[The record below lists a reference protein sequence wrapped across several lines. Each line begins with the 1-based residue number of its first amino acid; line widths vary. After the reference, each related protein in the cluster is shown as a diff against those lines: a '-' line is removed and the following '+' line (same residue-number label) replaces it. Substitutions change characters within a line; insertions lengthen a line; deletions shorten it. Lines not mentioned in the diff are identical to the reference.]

1 MRWRL
6 TRNPEAGFWNFDPL
20 RCSFSQLTD
29 DICGSMLD
37 EATRCVAFYMK
48 CPYCG
53 NSETDVVETRDTE
66 GATRRRRGCKQCE
79 KRFTTY
85 ERVENIDLVVI
96 KKDGRR
102 EKFDREKLRRGL
114 VKSTEKRPISNE
126 TIGEILNEIE
136 QELRSKDTT
145 EISSRTIGNIVLR
158 KFKKLDKVAYIRF
171 ASVYLDFEDLKDF
184 EKIIEKL
191 N

>member
-1 MRWRL
+1 
-6 TRNPEAGFWNFDPL
+6 
-20 RCSFSQLTD
+20 
-29 DICGSMLD
+29 
-37 EATRCVAFYMK
+37 MK

-114 VKSTEKRPISNE
+114 IKSTEKRPISNE

-171 ASVYLDFEDLKDF
+171 ASVYLDFEDLRDF

>member
-1 MRWRL
+1 
-6 TRNPEAGFWNFDPL
+6 
-20 RCSFSQLTD
+20 
-29 DICGSMLD
+29 
-37 EATRCVAFYMK
+37 MK

-114 VKSTEKRPISNE
+114 IKSTEKRPISNE

-171 ASVYLDFEDLKDF
+171 ASVYLDFDDLKDF

>member
-1 MRWRL
+1 
-6 TRNPEAGFWNFDPL
+6 
-20 RCSFSQLTD
+20 
-29 DICGSMLD
+29 
-37 EATRCVAFYMK
+37 MK

-66 GATRRRRGCKQCE
+66 GATRRRRGCKDCA

-85 ERVENIDLVVI
+85 ERIENIDLVVI

-114 VKSTEKRPISNE
+114 LKSTEKRPIPMDVIE
-126 TIGEILNEIE
+126 DILIGIE
-136 QELRSKDTT
+136 QDLRSRDTT
-145 EISSRTIGNIVLR
+145 EISSKSIGNLVLK
-158 KFKKLDKVAYIRF
+158 KFKKLDKVAYIRY
-171 ASVYLDFEDLKDF
+171 ASVYLDFEGLRDF

>member
-1 MRWRL
+1 
-6 TRNPEAGFWNFDPL
+6 
-20 RCSFSQLTD
+20 
-29 DICGSMLD
+29 
-37 EATRCVAFYMK
+37 MK

-53 NSETDVVETRDTE
+53 NSETEVVETRYTE
-66 GATRRRRGCKQCE
+66 GATRRRRECRNCG

-85 ERVENIDLVVI
+85 ERVENVELIVI

-102 EKFDREKLRRGL
+102 ERFDREKLRRGL
-114 VKSTEKRPISNE
+114 IKAIEKRPISIE
-126 TIGEILNEIE
+126 TIDGILSEIE
-136 QELRSKDTT
+136 QDLRNRDTT
-145 EISSRTIGNIVLR
+145 EISSKTIGNLVLK

>member
-1 MRWRL
+1 
-6 TRNPEAGFWNFDPL
+6 
-20 RCSFSQLTD
+20 
-29 DICGSMLD
+29 
-37 EATRCVAFYMK
+37 MK

-66 GATRRRRGCKQCE
+66 GATRRRRGCQSCG

-85 ERVENIDLVVI
+85 ERVENIDLIVI

-102 EKFDREKLRRGL
+102 EKFDREKLRRAL
-114 VKSTEKRPISNE
+114 VRPTEKRPISVE
-126 TIGEILNEIE
+126 TIDGILQEIE
-136 QELRSKDTT
+136 QDLRSRDTT
-145 EISSRTIGNIVLR
+145 EISSKTIGNLVLK

-171 ASVYLDFEDLKDF
+171 AIVYLDFEDLKDF
-184 EKIIEKL
+184 EKIIEKF